1 MQPKLSYIYLTVYK
15 SSKSLCE
22 KKLVL
27 LLYSYTTVFFTLVGT
42 MTQRHYGQ
50 TQKQAN
56 KHKKKMCLVWKL
68 IKQQCPFYN
77 SVFISFQ

>member
-27 LLYSYTTVFFTLVGT
+27 LLYSNTTVFFTLVGT

-50 TQKQAN
+50 TQKQTN
-56 KHKKKMCLVWKL
+56 
-68 IKQQCPFYN
+68 IKEDVSCVETYQATTSILEFFF
-77 SVFISFQ
+77 S